1 VEPLFGQYDQPT
13 VQDTAVDAGADCRG
27 QGHGGSF
34 TDIARASG
42 SANPAEN
49 LHRHL
54 TMLGTGVADPGK
66 HDTGN
71 ILRFQTI
78 LLLHPIHT
86 T

>member
-1 VEPLFGQYDQPT
+1 VEPLFGQYDQST
-13 VQDTAVDAGADCRG
+13 VQDTAVDAGADR
-27 QGHGGSF
+27 
-34 TDIARASG
+34 ARASG